1 MIIIVMIINVRSWSL
16 KSLSSLSALPGWA
29 KPRRFLGTCS
39 TESQSR
45 CCTYLVPG
53 HLLMKIMFFINRI
66 LMRDQNV
73 CYWKYLFPFILIFI
87 EILNY
92 FIDQRS
98 EVKDRAAVARRWKN
112 ILTFYTTPISQMKI
126 NNWLRIIVGIRLR
139 EHVEDPE
146 TLPILIFPEGTCIN
160 NTRSTSF
167 YSFFYIMY
175 CVFKIMPF
183 PVWCSSKKAPL
194 R

>member
-1 MIIIVMIINVRSWSL
+1 MSSSSPRTDRMRWSEFSFISSSLSGHDHYSNDHQCQVMIIIFIIIIVRSWSL

-87 EILNY
+87 EILFY
-92 FIDQRS
+92 WPEVWGKGPRS
-98 EVKDRAAVARRWKN
+98 RGQTVKKYSNFLHNTDFSILLNWKS
-112 ILTFYTTPISQMKI
+112 IIFFWI
-126 NNWLRIIVGIRLR
+126 NCG
-139 EHVEDPE
+139 
-146 TLPILIFPEGTCIN
+146 
-160 NTRSTSF
+160 
-167 YSFFYIMY
+167 
-175 CVFKIMPF
+175 
-183 PVWCSSKKAPL
+183 
-194 R
+194 